1 MLDLNPLDGSTAVRY
16 QYVNGDNDSE
26 VEHYKVVDGCHDWP
40 GTFGNMDVNSDSV
53 IWNFVSQFDINGK
66 Q

>member
-40 GTFGNMDVNSDSV
+40 GTFGNMDINSDSV
-53 IWNFVSQFDINGK
+53 I
-66 Q
+66 

>member
-1 MLDLNPLDGSTAVRY
+1 MNPLDGSTAVRY

-40 GTFGNMDVNSDSV
+40 GTFGNMD
-53 IWNFVSQFDINGK
+53 IVSCWQTFYSYAGMDIY
-66 Q
+66 